1 MKLFIAV
8 LLSIFM
14 TEAMADENWVAQVT
28 ESHNYLTE
36 RQDVLMAEYKL
47 GEHKRFDWDQDMG
60 SLVFSNDGVVAVIAK
75 VQFVGSISTKSNT
88 WLWSWANSTVQDN
101 VKDQMHIVHDFGKK
115 SGYDALTTDKW
126 EGDEV
131 DGWEMTSI
139 TAHLLNAKGAYRTSS
154 ENGFTY
160 MVITEIQ
167 WANN

>member
-1 MKLFIAV
+1 MKTIIAV

-14 TEAMADENWVAQVT
+14 TEAIADEKWVAQVM

-36 RQDVLMAEYKL
+36 RQDALMAEYKL
-47 GEHKRFDWDQDMG
+47 GEHKRYDWDQDTG

-101 VKDQMHIVHDFGKK
+101 VKDQMHIVQRFGEK
-115 SGYDALTTDKW
+115 SGFDALTTDKW

-139 TAHLLNAKGAYRTSS
+139 TAQLLNAKGAYRTSS
-154 ENGFTY
+154 DNGFTY
-160 MVITEIQ
+160 MTITEIQ